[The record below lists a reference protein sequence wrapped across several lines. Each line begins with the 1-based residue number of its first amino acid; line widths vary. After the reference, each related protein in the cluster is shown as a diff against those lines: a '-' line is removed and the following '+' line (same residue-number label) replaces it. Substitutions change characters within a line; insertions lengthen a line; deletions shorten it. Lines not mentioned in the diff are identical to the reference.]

1 MSDNFV
7 RKVNKTGKVTDE
19 PFYTNDPLDLLGEK
33 DNNKA
38 YIRLEQEYHCLTDNV
53 KSINGTM
60 KPDKNGN
67 VTRIVTTVNGI
78 TANDSGQLTYKQP
91 LLIHQ
96 FDSGEAYVSIVSSV
110 GLTNTIGKLAPTF
123 QGLNNYPNNVSE
135 QIKPVTV
142 PDMSNYYQYVIP
154 KNSDYQYLGIYETSN
169 LASLRKMVALVVIP
183 PKA

>member
-1 MSDNFV
+1 MADNFV

-33 DNNKA
+33 DNNQA
-38 YIRLEQEYHCLTDNV
+38 YIRLEQEYHCLTDNI
-53 KSINGTM
+53 KSINGTI
-60 KPDKNGN
+60 KPDKKGN
-67 VTRIVTTVNGI
+67 VNRIVTTFNGI
-78 TANDSGQLTYKQP
+78 SPNDSGQLTFKNP
-91 LLIHQ
+91 ELIHQ
-96 FDSGEAYVSIVSSV
+96 FDSGEAYVCIISSASI
-110 GLTNTIGKLAPTF
+110 LNTIGKLATTF

-135 QIKPVTV
+135 QIKPTTV